1 MSFLDF
7 FKKKEPS
14 FQQSEPAN
22 NSSARDLSGV
32 LDSVGVGLIVI
43 DQNDC
48 LLELNESSM
57 GYLGLSENTIG
68 SKAVEVIKSVDLINL
83 IKQSKESTNQVEEIS
98 GTYAG
103 DKNFLVSA
111 T

>member
-14 FQQSEPAN
+14 FQQPEPAN

-43 DQNDC
+43 DENDC

-68 SKAVEVIKSVDLINL
+68 SKAVEVIKSVDLINSYHL
-83 IKQSKESTNQVEEIS
+83 REFRL
-98 GTYAG
+98 
-103 DKNFLVSA
+103 FLQLDFLTLSPA
-111 T
+111 